1 MSPQLLQLSQD
12 GQTISLIAKP
22 FRENPDHMIS
32 RSDIADELVEIKA
45 INFYLF
51 ENAIDSALGIINS
64 KQADS
69 NVEVKVQQFVIAE
82 RRDSTLLI
90 KTEPDL
96 MKTSIT
102 VIGAYGGASITGT
115 VLIDALKENHIVKGI
130 RKAQLQELLGRSKQ
144 LAPGEKLTMPVA
156 FGRFP
161 VHGTD
166 TTFEPLV
173 DDASQRI
180 LRPQSIDDGKVDMLD
195 LGELITVKAGQAIMK
210 LVPATTGCNGFNI
223 LGKEI
228 AAIPGND
235 LAFDVGDGTA
245 ISEDDGNILVA
256 TKSGVPLRKP
266 CGMQVDDALTLKGV
280 NVTTGH
286 IDFDGSILI
295 TGDVTPGMKVSAT
308 GNIVVSGFV
317 ELGEL
322 KAGGDIAVAKGIIG
336 RQQEG
341 KHLAC
346 YLQAAGK
353 VTSKFAQFVE
363 IDAGY
368 DVSFSLHALHCII
381 RTKGEL
387 TVIDQIK
394 RHGTLSGG
402 YVEAGTSVKALNI
415 GALAGVP
422 TEIIAFTQYSALRE
436 QLNTAYQAVELEQ
449 AQMHKIKEAQL
460 KLLKIPSSKR
470 PPELVEKVK
479 ASIKLHKQRMA
490 ELNLAYQNLKQD
502 YEEQLAQVSIAA
514 VGRLFSG
521 VSCQIEKEKLNVLQ
535 EHGPSVLVY
544 KDRALQRLSYNA

>member
-32 RSDIADELVEIKA
+32 RSDIADELVEIEA

-422 TEIIAFTQYSALRE
+422 TEIIAFTQYSTLRE

>member
-32 RSDIADELVEIKA
+32 RSDIADELVEIEA

>member
-502 YEEQLAQVSIAA
+502 YEELLAQVSIAA